1 MFWSQRLKMRRKY
14 EKTTDLSE
22 SGLFWSVLGLDYTF
36 ISTLIE

>member
-1 MFWSQRLKMRRKY
+1 MRRKN

-22 SGLFWSVLGLDYTF
+22 PGLFESVLGLDYMF